1 MNRKVLIVEDHD
13 SLRLLLGSFLSKSF
27 DVVSAKNGLEAMGW
41 LSKGEMPDVIITD
54 LRMPE
59 LNGNQFLSNLKCSGM
74 FRDIPVVVISA
85 SENEDDERRYR
96 ALGARDFIRKPFNPV
111 NLKERLL
118 QIMPASEYSLQG
130 NSVA

>member
-13 SLRLLLGSFLSKSF
+13 SLRLLMGSFLSKSF

-41 LSKGEMPDVIITD
+41 LSKGELPDVIITD

-111 NLKERLL
+111 TLKERLV
-118 QIMPASEYSLQG
+118 QIMPSSEFAVYG